1 MRLHR
6 ALSITNQAEQSK
18 PPSETL
24 PHAQSNF
31 KISFTGILLAII
43 VSSLDQNIVATAL
56 PYIAGELGEVADLSW
71 IVTAFMLTSTIST
84 PIYGKLSDMY
94 GRRRLFAVSFAIF
107 LSSSILCSMVETL
120 PELIVARAIQGL
132 GAGGL
137 VTLSQSAI
145 GDLVGPRQ
153 RGRYQGFFS
162 GALAFSTVAGPL
174 LGGVL
179 ISDLS
184 WRWVF
189 VATIPLGI
197 ASWVSIYLGLPP
209 APRIKSHDV
218 DYLGALLLAA
228 GTTAAFLLLSSV
240 GAGTAS
246 RTVLTAVFGAGAVV
260 CLGLFPFQELRA
272 AEPLVDLSL
281 FRNANFAI
289 GVVAAGMMAFAMNG
303 AMVFLPLYFQYVQGQ
318 TPTHAGLMLLP
329 QIAGMIISSIV
340 GGRLSARSGEFKTF
354 LLVGVGCEFL
364 ALTLLA
370 SFAALDFGQL
380 PFVGALAILGIGTG
394 LGMPNA
400 TVVVQN
406 AVPHARL
413 GIATASMSFLRAL
426 GGAVGVALSGFVM
439 HHVLTAL
446 SSDLSSLQTISE
458 VQRGT
463 MLPQNYL
470 EHGELVEPLW
480 IAIASGFALG
490 ASMMLAAFITVL
502 RLPPVR
508 RSFSRKPRACL
519 VTKPKSRRPS
529 PSCCRQPRP
538 TSRGHVSGSM
548 AARRTRAPR
557 GSLRR
562 TIEARHSRAFI
573 VPSFRGPSRKRRDTC
588 WDSPMMVRMLVYY
601 FVVR

>member
-1 MRLHR
+1 VIANIRSYNWFGMRPDR
-6 ALSITNQAEQSK
+6 ALKITARTEQPKCSCEK
-18 PPSETL
+18 LLRSQP
-24 PHAQSNF
+24 NF
-31 KISFTGILLAII
+31 VVSFIGIQLAVI

-56 PYIAGELGEVADLSW
+56 PYIAGELGGVADLSW

-94 GRRRLFAVSFAIF
+94 GRRRLFSVSIVVF
-107 LSSSILCSMVETL
+107 LSSSILCSMVESL
-120 PELIVARAIQGL
+120 PQLIAARAIQGF

-184 WRWVF
+184 WRWIF
-189 VATIPLGI
+189 VATTPLGL
-197 ASWVSIYLGLPP
+197 ASLVLIYLGLPP
-209 APRIKSHDV
+209 ATRTKSHDV

-228 GTTAAFLLLSSV
+228 GTTVAFLFLSMI
-240 GAGTAS
+240 GAGAGFKA
-246 RTVLTAVFGAGAVV
+246 VLTAVFGAGAVV
-260 CLGLFPFQELRA
+260 CLGLFPLQELRA
-272 AEPLVDLSL
+272 VEPLIDLSL
-281 FRNANFAI
+281 FRDANFTI
-289 GVVAAGMMAFAMNG
+289 GVVAAGMMTFAMNG
-303 AMVFLPLYFQYVQGQ
+303 ALVFLPLYFQYVQGQ

-340 GGRLSARSGEFKTF
+340 GGRLSAKSGEFKTF

-370 SFAALDFGQL
+370 TFAILNLGQV
-380 PFVGALAILGIGTG
+380 PFVSALAILGVGTG

-400 TVVVQN
+400 TVIVQN
-406 AVPHARL
+406 AVPPARL

-439 HHVLTAL
+439 HYVLTAL

-463 MLPQNYL
+463 MLPQNYV
-470 EHGELVEPLW
+470 EHGEFVEPLR
-480 IAIASGFALG
+480 IAIASSFALG
-490 ASMMLAAFITVL
+490 AAMMLAALVTVS
-502 RLPPVR
+502 RLP
-508 RSFSRKPRACL
+508 S
-519 VTKPKSRRPS
+519 
-529 PSCCRQPRP
+529 
-538 TSRGHVSGSM
+538 
-548 AARRTRAPR
+548 ARRN
-557 GSLRR
+557 
-562 TIEARHSRAFI
+562 
-573 VPSFRGPSRKRRDTC
+573 
-588 WDSPMMVRMLVYY
+588 
-601 FVVR
+601 